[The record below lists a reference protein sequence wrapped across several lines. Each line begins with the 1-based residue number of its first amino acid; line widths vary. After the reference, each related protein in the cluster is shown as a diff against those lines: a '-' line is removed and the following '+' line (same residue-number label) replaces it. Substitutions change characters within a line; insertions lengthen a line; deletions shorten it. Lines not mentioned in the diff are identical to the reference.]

1 MVKGIAQEARL
12 HAITWPHAQMDTLYL
27 GGGTPSLVPIPFLE
41 AMLTELRDCLD
52 LSQLQEFTLEA
63 NPDDV
68 TPEMAQAW
76 LRLGVTRVSLGVQS
90 LDDAVLAG
98 LNRNHSAAQALEA
111 VSALRKA
118 GLEELSV
125 DLIFGLPGQT
135 LAMLQADVRRM
146 LALGVPHISLYGLTI
161 EERTVFGRR
170 TARGTMPPPD
180 DDLLAD
186 MMAWLQEALADAG
199 YRGYEISN
207 YALPG
212 HEAKHNSAY
221 WVGKPYLGLGPSA
234 HSFDGS
240 RRWHNVANN
249 ALYLRHLAAG
259 QMPATEAEALA
270 PAEAF
275 NEQLLTGLR
284 LIDGIDAEALAKG
297 LGLTLPSTFWAEAA
311 RWQQQGLLQ
320 AKGGRLALTPGG
332 RLLADHITSR
342 LFL

>member
-1 MVKGIAQEARL
+1 MRA
-12 HAITWPHAQMDTLYL
+12 TSWPYPKMDTLYL
-27 GGGTPSLVPIPFLE
+27 GGGTPSLVPIPLLE
-41 AMLTELRDCLD
+41 RLLADLGACFD
-52 LSQLQEFTLEA
+52 LSQLQELTLEA

-68 TPEMAQAW
+68 TLDNALAW
-76 LRLGVTRVSLGVQS
+76 KRLGVSRVSLGVQS
-90 LDDAVLAG
+90 LDDAVLAR
-98 LNRNHSAAQALEA
+98 LNRHHSASQALEA
-111 VSALRKA
+111 VASLRHA
-118 GLEELSV
+118 GLDELSV

-135 LAMLQADVRRM
+135 LGMLQADVGKI

-170 TARGTMPPPD
+170 TAQGTMPPPD

-186 MMAWLQEALADAG
+186 MMGWLQGKLADAG

-221 WVGKPYLGLGPSA
+221 WANKPYLGLGPSA
-234 HSFDGS
+234 HSFDGAM
-240 RRWHNVANN
+240 RWHNVANN
-249 ALYLRHLAAG
+249 AIYLRHLSAG
-259 QMPATEAEALA
+259 QLPASSAEALA

-284 LIDGIDAEALAKG
+284 LIDGVDPSAIADG
-297 LGLTLPSTFWAEAA
+297 LGLELPAAFWAEVA
-311 RWQQQGLLQ
+311 RWQQQGVLQ
-320 AKGGRLALTPGG
+320 TKGGHLVLTPSG
-332 RLLADHITSR
+332 RLLADYITAK